1 MDWNFYLIVFAVL
14 FGIFVILL
22 TFRFLV
28 GKRLEKIERKRQ
40 MEDEVRQIAE
50 SNSGL

>member
-40 MEDEVRQIAE
+40 MEDEARQIAE
-50 SNSGL
+50 SNSGH